1 MAQGPWRSP
10 IRPPR
15 QFAATQQ
22 FSRFGAK
29 RTFSEPRLNRI
40 YEYAPYYERAPA
52 PTTRRTSTRSA
63 RRQGWATQAPLR
75 HLTREFIRAAGAAGR
90 RVRDLRQAA
99 GETAAGKPAF
109 TLPAISVTEE
119 TARYIAEGA
128 MRITDV
134 VPPVT
139 ELLPAGDFWEAEPE
153 HQDYLERYPN
163 GYTCHFVRPQ
173 WKLRQQ
179 FLSSCS
185 NSCQALVCLVG
196 DDV

>member
-109 TLPAISVTEE
+109 TLPAISV
-119 TARYIAEGA
+119 
-128 MRITDV
+128 
-134 VPPVT
+134 PP
-139 ELLPAGDFWEAEPE
+139 
-153 HQDYLERYPN
+153 R
-163 GYTCHFVRPQ
+163 
-173 WKLRQQ
+173 
-179 FLSSCS
+179 
-185 NSCQALVCLVG
+185 QALPPRPRPAAARKQRSRTQGRPPPAPGGRSRNPARRAAGSRAGVSG
-196 DDV
+196 PSRA